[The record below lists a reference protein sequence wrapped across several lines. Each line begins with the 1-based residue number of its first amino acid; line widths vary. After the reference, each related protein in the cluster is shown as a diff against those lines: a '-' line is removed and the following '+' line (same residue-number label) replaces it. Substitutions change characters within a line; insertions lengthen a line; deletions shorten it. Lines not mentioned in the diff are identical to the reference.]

1 MVQTTVDSFAG
12 EAGFVTDL
20 RELDG
25 VRDGLD
31 KNDYLVEFK
40 IVDEVHKLFDFLVA
54 LKLDVILF

>member
-1 MVQTTVDSFAG
+1 MDSFAG